1 MNYLFPPSKT
11 TNLKND
17 ITNFQQRFDETFSEA
32 WDHFKDLLRKFPH
45 HGFSELYQ
53 IDTFYIALTQS
64 DQDSLNAAAS
74 GNLLNRTPRDAL
86 TIIENKS
93 KVRTSR
99 NKPIV
104 SKASATSSTL
114 AYLPEITA
122 LTGAVKAMLLQNK
135 TPSPAPVKVIEEI
148 YVTCG
153 GPHPYYEC
161 LATEGNTF
169 NASAA
174 TGTYNQGGPGYRPQG
189 ETNYCVSN
197 QMRPPDFPQPN
208 MQNNQNQ
215 YNQNQRYNR
224 NQGNNFNQ
232 GNQNY
237 QAPFNQTQVGP
248 SNDFSNYIKT
258 NDVNMRAMQN

>member
-1 MNYLFPPSKT
+1 
-11 TNLKND
+11 
-17 ITNFQQRFDETFSEA
+17 
-32 WDHFKDLLRKFPH
+32 
-45 HGFSELYQ
+45 
-53 IDTFYIALTQS
+53 
-64 DQDSLNAAAS
+64 
-74 GNLLNRTPRDAL
+74 
-86 TIIENKS
+86 
-93 KVRTSR
+93 
-99 NKPIV
+99 KPIV

-174 TGTYNQGGPGYRPQG
+174 TGTYNQGGPGYHTQG
-189 ETNYCVSN
+189 ETNYHASN
-197 QMRPPDFPQPN
+197 QMRPPGFPQRN
-208 MQNNQNQ
+208 VHNNQNR
-215 YNQNQRYNR
+215 YNQNQIYNQ
-224 NQGNNFNQ
+224 NHFNQ

-237 QAPFNQTQVGP
+237 QAPLNQTQVGP
-248 SNDFSNYIKT
+248 SNDFSNYIRT
-258 NDVNMRAMQN
+258 NNVNMGAMQNQISNMKTKLKNEIQTTMMNQNNEL